1 MRFPAAFFLGL
12 CLVVGARSQPAP
24 PEPTADEKQ
33 LMELVV
39 KAGGRAEIHPQ
50 LPPPGRVAVKFDSAT
65 DLMLFNL
72 KNKKAPLVGSLEI
85 LDMSRCT
92 DKGFA
97 LLKEFPNLR
106 RLSIAKSNLT
116 AARVAAIGQC
126 KELRVLYLANA
137 NLTDSELPG
146 LKNLTRLESLDLS
159 NNPKI
164 TDKGLTVIKSLERL
178 QALYLRN
185 TGITNAGLPE
195 LKPLDGLRT
204 LHVGNTAVTPEAA
217 ERFADEMPNLRAVR
231 H

>member
-12 CLVVGARSQPAP
+12 GLVVAARSQPAP
-24 PEPTADEKQ
+24 LEPTTDEKK
-33 LMELVV
+33 LMDLVAKV
-39 KAGGRAEIHPQ
+39 GGRAEIHPQ
-50 LPPPGRVAVKFDSAT
+50 LPLPGRVAVKFDSVT

-72 KNKKAPLVGSLEI
+72 KKAPQVGSLEI

-137 NLTDSELPG
+137 NLTDSELAG
-146 LKNLTRLESLDLS
+146 LKNLTLLESLDLS

-185 TGITNAGLPE
+185 TGITDAGLPT
-195 LKPLDGLRT
+195 LKPLEGLRT

-217 ERFADEMPNLRAVR
+217 ERFSNEMPNLRAIR

>member
-1 MRFPAAFFLGL
+1 MRFPAAFLLGL
-12 CLVVGARSQPAP
+12 CLVVAGLGQSAAD
-24 PEPTADEKQ
+24 EPTPDEKKWI
-33 LMELVV
+33 ELVT
-39 KAGGRAEIHPQ
+39 KAGGQAALAPQ
-50 LPPPGRVAVKFDSAT
+50 LPSPGRVAVKFDTAT

-72 KNKKAPLVGSLEI
+72 KKSPMLGSLEI
-85 LDMSRCT
+85 LDATRCT

-106 RLSIAKSNLT
+106 RLTVAKSNLT

-126 KELRVLYLANA
+126 KELRVLYLTNA
-137 NLTDSELPG
+137 NLTDAELAG
-146 LKNLTRLESLDLS
+146 LKNLTLLESLDLS

-164 TDKGLTVIKSLERL
+164 TNKGLTVIKSLERL

-185 TGITNAGLPE
+185 TGITDAGLAE
-195 LKPLDGLRT
+195 LKNLDGLRT

-231 H
+231 R